1 MRRPQ
6 TEPKAAR
13 EAHDVTPDSEI
24 ARLQQEKS
32 RLESRLA
39 GLTEEVGRNDSLL
52 RKTQERELEL
62 LRASSL
68 TQLFER
74 LIFGMRTSFQ
84 LDAVSLILHD
94 PQHEIR
100 HLLSGDG
107 VTAGEPPGVCFV
119 DALVAVAPQLANLE
133 RPWLGPYRKADHE
146 LLVPGITAPPGSLAL
161 IPLRRNE
168 PLDGVLVFSS
178 SDPQRFTPELA
189 SDFLAHLGLVAAI
202 CVENAVNRARLLRSG
217 LTDFLTG
224 FHNRRY
230 LQARLREELARAQ
243 RARHALVCLM
253 IDVDHFK
260 RINDQYGHL
269 AGDAVL
275 REVAQRIDA
284 EMRLSDTGARFGG
297 DEFAMVLSHAT
308 IADGERVAA
317 RVLHA
322 VREQPIAVVK
332 GVQETVTLSIGV
344 AAAKPGAG
352 QLDYKVL
359 AERLIAEA
367 DAALY
372 RAKSAGRNRVAT
384 SPNVVT

>member
-1 MRRPQ
+1 MRRSQ
-6 TEPKAAR
+6 SEPKAASAAQR
-13 EAHDVTPDSEI
+13 ATPEPEV
-24 ARLQQEKS
+24 ARLEREIR
-32 RLESRLA
+32 RLQGRLA
-39 GLTEEVGRNDSLL
+39 ALTEEVGRNDSLL

-62 LRASSL
+62 LRAGSL

-74 LIFGMRTSFQ
+74 LITGLRTSYQ
-84 LDAVSLILHD
+84 LDEVALILHD

-107 VTAGEPPGVCFV
+107 VGSEPPGVCFV
-119 DALVAVAPQLANLE
+119 DALMTVAPQLANLE

-146 LLVPGITAPPGSLAL
+146 LLVPGIAAPPGSLAL
-161 IPLRRNE
+161 IPLRRSE

-178 SDPQRFTPELA
+178 SDPQRFTSALA

-217 LTDFLTG
+217 VTDFLTG

-230 LQARLREELARAQ
+230 LHARLREELARAQ

-308 IADGERVAA
+308 MSDGEKVAA

-322 VREQPIAVVK
+322 VREQPITVGK
-332 GVQETVTLSIGV
+332 GAAETVTLSIGV

-352 QLDYKVL
+352 QRDYKVL

-372 RAKSAGRNRVAT
+372 RAKSAGRNRVAI
-384 SPNVVT
+384 SPNVVA